1 MKRLFIL
8 LAATAAAPAIAQ
20 HDAHAQHGRQGGHGP
35 HAAPAAQA
43 DPHAGHVQPSA
54 PTPAPACTPEHAA
67 MGHCTMAAPPP
78 APASCSPEHAAMGH
92 CAPAGSQQPDPYAG
106 HAMPAQSPAAPGDP
120 HAGHGM
126 SHKAPLPP
134 ATPPPAAAFS
144 GPEHAQ
150 DLVYDPSV
158 AAQSRAQMIGE
169 HGGMRAS
176 KFLIDQLEVGFGEG
190 HETYAWDAQFW
201 HGGDID
207 KLWIKTEG
215 EGGFGEGLES
225 TEVQA
230 LWSRAIDPWFDL
242 QIGVRQDFR
251 PRPQRTHLVFGA
263 QGLAPYWFE
272 VDGAL
277 FLSDEGEVT
286 GRFEAEYDLRLTQQ
300 LILQPMTEVE
310 LSFQDIPELGIG
322 AGLSTAEIGARLR
335 YEIYPRSGLAVI
347 APYVGVEYERAFGDT
362 ADFRRAAGEEVGGWS
377 LLVGVRTWF

>member
-1 MKRLFIL
+1 MRRLLIL
-8 LAATAAAPAIAQ
+8 LAATAATPASAQ
-20 HDAHAQHGRQGGHGP
+20 HDAHAQHGG
-35 HAAPAAQA
+35 HAAPPAQP

-54 PTPAPACTPEHAA
+54 PAPGCTAEHAA
-67 MGHCTMAAPPP
+67 MGHCTMAAPAP
-78 APASCSPEHAAMGH
+78 APTPAPPASCPPEHAAMGH
-92 CAPAGSQQPDPYAG
+92 CKPAAETQPDPHAG
-106 HAMPAQSPAAPGDP
+106 HAMPAQSPAAQGDP

-126 SHKAPLPP
+126 SHAAPLPP
-134 ATPPPAAAFS
+134 KTPPPAAAFS

-150 DLVYDPSV
+150 DLVYDPRV
-158 AAQSRAQMIGE
+158 AARSRAGMIRE

-176 KFLIDQLEVGFGEG
+176 KFLIDQLEVGFREG
-190 HETYAWDAQFW
+190 HESYAWDGQFW

-225 TEVQA
+225 AEVQA
-230 LWSRAIDPWFDL
+230 LWSHALDPWFDL
-242 QIGVRQDFR
+242 QVGVRQDFR
-251 PRPQRTHLVFGA
+251 PGPQRTHLVLGA

-272 VDGAL
+272 IDGAL

-300 LILQPMTEVE
+300 LILQPLAEFDF
-310 LSFQDIPELGIG
+310 SFQDIPELGIG
-322 AGLSTAEIGARLR
+322 AGVSTAEIGARLR
-335 YEIYPRSGLAVI
+335 YEIFPRSGLAVI

-362 ADFRRAAGEEVGGWS
+362 ASFRRKAGEEVGGWS